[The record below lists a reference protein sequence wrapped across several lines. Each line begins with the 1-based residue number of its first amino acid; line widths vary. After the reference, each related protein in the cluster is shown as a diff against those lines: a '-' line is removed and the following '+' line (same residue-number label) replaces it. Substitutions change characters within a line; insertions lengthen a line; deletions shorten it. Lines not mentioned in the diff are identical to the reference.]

1 MDVQAMS
8 CFVLP
13 RAPWYGA
20 FCLFSWNVRIRATKG
35 RHHSTKVEEL
45 SLAML
50 SALKVLLPKPK
61 LRSLAALQQFL
72 DGEAAHLAQ
81 RSVIDFMRNEL
92 GSLSPH
98 AFADPVFQSKLAV
111 SRWEGF
117 VATLADMVVLTHAH
131 LLADGVPRGQ
141 LDARLGDLYGSI
153 LASHPVPEHRP
164 QGWEADIA
172 ALRTRLVERP
182 AGPANPQ
189 ADAQAT
195 GAKIFH
201 TLPFTPRDPVENRMV
216 LANAFAFGLIA
227 FNDQLRRLLVVAPL
241 RDDLLATSRP

>member
-1 MDVQAMS
+1 
-8 CFVLP
+8 
-13 RAPWYGA
+13 
-20 FCLFSWNVRIRATKG
+20 
-35 RHHSTKVEEL
+35 
-45 SLAML
+45 ML
-50 SALKVLLPKPK
+50 SALKIFLPKPK

-98 AFADPVFQSKLAV
+98 AFADPVFQAKLAI

-117 VATLADMVVLTHAH
+117 AATLADMVVLAHAQ
-131 LLADGVPRGQ
+131 LLEGDVPRAT
-141 LDARLGDLYGSI
+141 LDARLGDLYSVI
-153 LASHPVPEHRP
+153 LASHPVPKHRP
-164 QGWEADIA
+164 QGWNADIA
-172 ALRTRLVERP
+172 ALRTRLAERP

-241 RDDLLATSRP
+241 RDELVATRQ